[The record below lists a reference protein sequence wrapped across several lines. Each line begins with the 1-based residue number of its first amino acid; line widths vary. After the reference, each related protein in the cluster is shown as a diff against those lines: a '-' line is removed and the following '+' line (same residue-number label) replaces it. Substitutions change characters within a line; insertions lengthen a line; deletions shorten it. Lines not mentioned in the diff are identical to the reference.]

1 MSCCRCTIPFGL
13 PVEPEEYI
21 QNAMSSRCVS
31 AGARAADLVSHAAA
45 ARGWTGPGGVASP
58 FVTTTTWSLVLRQ
71 ASAGEGS
78 TDAKSQ
84 IADVAPQ
91 SARYNFRR

>member
-31 AGARAADLVSHAAA
+31 AGASLPGARASHSALDSM
-45 ARGWTGPGGVASP
+45 RTGPGAAASP
-58 FVTTTTWSLVLRQ
+58 FVTTTAPSFVSRQ
-71 ASAGEGS
+71 ASPLKRS
-78 TDAKSQ
+78 TKAELALQ
-84 IADVAPQ
+84 WRGLPGH
-91 SARYNFRR
+91 